1 MTKMKNVN
9 QFWAT
14 KTLSEQKRKQQQ
26 QQQQQ
31 NNPKDKSFRTFKVRH
46 IRDLNPYQYQV
57 GQWMNSL
64 HKPVNKK
71 MLAKKTSASF
81 CYCATGKS
89 VANIK

>member
-31 NNPKDKSFRTFKVRH
+31 SNPKNKTIYSKEINSQKTNVSGLSKLDISEVLIHINVKSDNEWTPC
-46 IRDLNPYQYQV
+46 I
-57 GQWMNSL
+57 SL
-64 HKPVNKK
+64 WTKI
-71 MLAKKTSASF
+71 
-81 CYCATGKS
+81 C
-89 VANIK
+89 

>member
-31 NNPKDKSFRTFKVRH
+31 NNPKNKTIYSKEINSQKTKVSGLSKLDISEILIH
-46 IRDLNPYQYQV
+46 I
-57 GQWMNSL
+57 
-64 HKPVNKK
+64 
-71 MLAKKTSASF
+71 
-81 CYCATGKS
+81 
-89 VANIK
+89 NIKSENEWTRCISLWTKRC

>member
-31 NNPKDKSFRTFKVRH
+31 SNPKNKTIYSKE
-46 IRDLNPYQYQV
+46 I
-57 GQWMNSL
+57 NSQ
-64 HKPVNKK
+64 
-71 MLAKKTSASF
+71 KTNVSGLS
-81 CYCATGKS
+81 K
-89 VANIK
+89 